1 MHPNLIPVDVSN
13 IGRLVEEMKQICRA
27 DPEEEE
33 IPGSATVEGAYM
45 RAVRVQQDIIESGH
59 LRILRI
65 DSRLVST
72 VLTLDRYTSPPRWD
86 LSLSIPNFR
95 GVEPFPVPW
104 TQFPGD
110 TTDCCVQNGQAVRSR
125 RPGGSMIKG
134 IEIVSFIILLLVL
147 AQLRIY
153 LFRLADRKLS
163 KEQQP
168 VIMPMLSRFPLVG
181 KDE

>member
-1 MHPNLIPVDVSN
+1 
-13 IGRLVEEMKQICRA
+13 
-27 DPEEEE
+27 
-33 IPGSATVEGAYM
+33 
-45 RAVRVQQDIIESGH
+45 
-59 LRILRI
+59 
-65 DSRLVST
+65 
-72 VLTLDRYTSPPRWD
+72 
-86 LSLSIPNFR
+86 
-95 GVEPFPVPW
+95 
-104 TQFPGD
+104 
-110 TTDCCVQNGQAVRSR
+110 
-125 RPGGSMIKG
+125 MIKG

>member
-72 VLTLDRYTSPPRWD
+72 FLTLDRYTSTPRWD

-95 GVEPFPVPW
+95 GVEPFPVPNA
-104 TQFPGD
+104 TAKFIARAFLGPNFQEIPPIAAFKTVKQF
-110 TTDCCVQNGQAVRSR
+110 V
-125 RPGGSMIKG
+125 
-134 IEIVSFIILLLVL
+134 
-147 AQLRIY
+147 
-153 LFRLADRKLS
+153 ADAP
-163 KEQQP
+163 E
-168 VIMPMLSRFPLVG
+168 
-181 KDE
+181 EA